1 MAVGKDRLEY
11 RIRRTKGYENRREMV
26 KVFFLNNKGI
36 AYKMNNFEIKSDL
49 VIQQNRNSED
59 EEDLR

>member
-1 MAVGKDRLEY
+1 MEY

-36 AYKMNNFEIKSDL
+36 AYKMNTFEIKSDL